1 MKTYERLLQKKPIDA
16 LQEEAFSD
24 TGREAGLRRTLG
36 PVELTS
42 IGVGAI
48 VGAGIFVLTGQA
60 AATYAGPAIVLSFL
74 LAFVACGFAGLCYAE
89 LASMIPISGSAYVY
103 AYATLG
109 EIIAWI
115 IGWDLILEYFLGA
128 ATVAIGWSGYV
139 VSFLGDFGINIPKYL
154 CGPPFTYDTASHKWV
169 VTGDVLNVPA
179 LFIVTAMSVVLL
191 MGIRFSSWV
200 NSMIVVLKVSILLI
214 FIAAGA
220 FFMNPSYLSP
230 FIPPNTGEFGSFGWS
245 GILRGAGVGFF
256 AYIGF
261 DTVST
266 AASEA
271 RNPQRDLPIGILGSL
286 IICTVL
292 YVSVSLVLTSVV
304 RYTDLQV
311 SAPIAVAVDA
321 MRLHFLSPLVKIGA
335 IAGLSSV
342 ILVLLMGQS
351 RIFYSMSR
359 DSLIPKGFSKIN
371 RKFNT
376 PHVSTIITGLFGCV
390 TSSLLPIQIAGELVS
405 IGTLLAFLIVC
416 SGVLILRYTQ
426 PQRHRAFRAPGG
438 IAVPIGGILFCL
450 YLMSGL
456 PFDTWMRLIVW
467 LVIGLVIYFT
477 YSVKSTR
484 RVTLQ

>member
-1 MKTYERLLQKKPIDA
+1 MTFARLLQKKSIDS
-16 LQEEAFSD
+16 LQEEALSAD
-24 TGREAGLRRTLG
+24 GKEVSLKRTLG
-36 PVELTS
+36 PVELTA

-48 VGAGIFVLTGQA
+48 VGAGIFILTGHA
-60 AATYAGPAIVLSFL
+60 AASYAGPAIVLSFL

-103 AYATLG
+103 AYAALG
-109 EIIAWI
+109 ELIAWI

-128 ATVAIGWSGYV
+128 STVAIGWSGYV
-139 VSFLGDFGINIPKYL
+139 VSFLSDIGIHIPKYL
-154 CGPPFTYDTASHKWV
+154 CGPPFTYDPAIHKWV
-169 VTGDVLNVPA
+169 VTGDTLNVPA
-179 LFIVTAMSVVLL
+179 LFIITAMSLVLL
-191 MGIRFSSWV
+191 AGIRFSSWV
-200 NSMIVVLKVSILLI
+200 NALIVIIKVSILLI

-220 FFMNPSYLSP
+220 FFINPSYLSP

-271 RNPQRDLPIGILGSL
+271 RNPQRDLPIGILCSL

-292 YVSVSLVLTSVV
+292 YMSVSLVLTSVV
-304 RYTDLQV
+304 HYTDLQV
-311 SAPIAVAVDA
+311 PAPIAVAVDA
-321 MRLHFLSPLVKIGA
+321 MKLNFLSPFVKIGA

-359 DSLIPKGFSKIN
+359 DLLIPKAFSKVN
-371 RKFNT
+371 RRFKT
-376 PHVSTIITGLFGCV
+376 PHVATIVTGVFGCV
-390 TSSLLPIQIAGELVS
+390 ASSLLPIQIAGEMVS
-405 IGTLLAFLIVC
+405 IGTLLAFVIVC
-416 SGVLILRYTQ
+416 AGVLILRFTQ
-426 PQRHRAFRAPGG
+426 PQARRTFRAPGG
-438 IAVPIGGILFCL
+438 IVVPIGGIVFCL

-467 LVIGLVIYFT
+467 LIIGLVIYFT
-477 YSVKSTR
+477 YSIKRTWR
-484 RVTLQ
+484 TALQ

>member
-1 MKTYERLLQKKPIDA
+1 MD
-16 LQEEAFSD
+16 
-24 TGREAGLRRTLG
+24 
-36 PVELTS
+36 LTA

-48 VGAGIFVLTGQA
+48 VGAGIFILTGHA

-103 AYATLG
+103 AYAALG

-128 ATVAIGWSGYV
+128 STVAIGWSGYV
-139 VSFLGDFGINIPKYL
+139 VSFLGDIGIRIPKYL
-154 CGPPFTYDTASHKWV
+154 CGPPFTYDPAVHKWV
-169 VTGDVLNVPA
+169 VTGDALNVPA
-179 LFIVTAMSVVLL
+179 LFIVIAMSVVLV

-200 NSMIVVLKVSILLI
+200 NSTIVVIKVLILVI
-214 FIAAGA
+214 FITVGA
-220 FFMNPSYLSP
+220 FFMNPAFLTP
-230 FIPPNTGEFGSFGWS
+230 FIPPNTGEFGSFGLS

-271 RNPQRDLPIGILGSL
+271 KNPQRDLPIGILGSL

-292 YVSVSLVLTSVV
+292 YVGVSLVLTSVV
-304 RYTDLQV
+304 HYTDLRV
-311 SAPIAVAVDA
+311 PAPIAVAVDV
-321 MRLHFLSPLVKIGA
+321 MKLHFLSPFVKIGA

-359 DSLIPKGFSKIN
+359 DSLIPKIFSKVHK
-371 RKFNT
+371 RFKT
-376 PHVSTIITGLFGCV
+376 PHIATIITGLFGCV
-390 TSSLLPIQIAGELVS
+390 ASSLLPIQIAGELVS

-416 SGVLILRYTQ
+416 AGVLILRYTQ
-426 PQRHRAFRAPGG
+426 PQIRRKFKAPGG

-456 PFDTWMRLIVW
+456 PLDTWMRLIVW
-467 LVIGLVIYFT
+467 LIIGLVIYFT
-477 YSVKSTR
+477 YSIKRTWR
-484 RVTLQ
+484 ANWQ